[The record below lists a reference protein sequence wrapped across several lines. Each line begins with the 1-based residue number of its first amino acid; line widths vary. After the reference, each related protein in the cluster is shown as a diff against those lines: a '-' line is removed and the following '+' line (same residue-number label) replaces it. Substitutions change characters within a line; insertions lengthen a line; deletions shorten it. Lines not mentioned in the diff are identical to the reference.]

1 MHTEYRS
8 QNHFQERMPR
18 ADSNHRSPVY
28 ETGALPTPCYSPML
42 HREESRGTSIDTFM
56 IKELNE

>member
-28 ETGALPTPCYSPML
+28 ETGALPTML